1 MARMQQTAVALDGA
15 ALAAAAESRPAPQ
28 AVAAALPDQRQGWLV
43 VLGLAVV
50 LCVIFGTTISALGLF
65 ALPITA
71 DLQCSHEQA
80 ARFAT
85 AFMLSM
91 TLSMPL
97 AGWLLDRLAPRPVM
111 TAGSVLA
118 ALGYLLAASSP
129 DIDRLTLAMA
139 LGGIGV
145 GASTYVPAMTL
156 ASRWMAPARQGLAFG
171 ILLAGAAI
179 GGVIFP
185 NLLTRL
191 IGELGWRS
199 VMQLIAG
206 LILLVCVPL
215 LLWLARLPEAPTT
228 ASRHAAEALPGH
240 DIGQVLRM
248 PRYWL
253 WIAMQLLLTMSGL
266 GIYISLV
273 SCLVSAGYS
282 AQAASTW
289 YAGVGAAS
297 LAGNFLFG
305 ALSQRCSARTILLC
319 GNAIGIAGLLCLLL
333 AQHPAWGLAAVAVFT
348 LSWGTTF
355 NLVNQLAPLLLVEAM
370 GPRNFGSLLGIGN
383 LLGGLGA
390 AFGPAAVGYLVDT
403 SGSYAPA
410 LLLCTA
416 LAAAATL
423 PIALQQRPQAPDD
436 APLSA
441 AGRSS

>member
-1 MARMQQTAVALDGA
+1 MARMQQTAAALDGA
-15 ALAAAAESRPAPQ
+15 ALAEAAASRPAPQ
-28 AVAAALPDQRQGWLV
+28 AVVAALPDQRQGWLLV
-43 VLGLAVV
+43 AGLAVV
-50 LCVIFGTTISALGLF
+50 LCVMLGTTISALGLF
-65 ALPITA
+65 VLPITA
-71 DLQCSHEQA
+71 DLHVSHEQA
-80 ARFAT
+80 ARMAT

-91 TLSMPL
+91 ILSMPL

-111 TAGSVLA
+111 TAGSVLTV
-118 ALGYLLAASSP
+118 LGYLLAAGSP
-129 DIDRLTLAMA
+129 DIDRLTLALA
-139 LGGIGV
+139 LAGIGV

-215 LLWLARLPEAPTT
+215 LLWLVRLPAVPAA
-228 ASRHAAEALPGH
+228 ASSHAAQALPGH
-240 DIGQVLRM
+240 AIAQVLRM

-253 WIAMQLLLTMSGL
+253 WIAMQLLLSMSGV

-273 SCLVSAGYS
+273 SCLQAAGYS
-282 AQAASTW
+282 AQTASSW

-319 GNAIGIAGLLCLLL
+319 GNALGIAGLLCLLL
-333 AQHPAWGLAAVAVFT
+333 ASHPDWGLVALAVFT
-348 LSWGTTF
+348 LSWGATF
-355 NLVNQLAPLLLVEAM
+355 NLVNQLAPLLLMEAV

-390 AFGPAAVGYLVDT
+390 AFGPAAVGYLVDAT
-403 SGSYAPA
+403 SSYAPA
-410 LLLCTA
+410 LLLCAA
-416 LAAAATL
+416 LAAAASV
-423 PIALQQRPQAPDD
+423 PIALQR
-436 APLSA
+436 
-441 AGRSS
+441 RSVAQ

>member
-1 MARMQQTAVALDGA
+1 MQQTAVALDSA
-15 ALAAAAESRPAPQ
+15 ALAEAAEDRPAPQ
-28 AVAAALPDQRQGWLV
+28 AVVAALPDQRQGWILV
-43 VLGLAVV
+43 MGLAVV

-65 ALPITA
+65 TLPITA
-71 DLQCSHEQA
+71 DLHCSHEQA

-129 DIDRLTLAMA
+129 DIDRLTLALV

-156 ASRWMAPARQGLAFG
+156 ASHWIASGRRGLAFG
-171 ILLAGAAI
+171 ILLAGASL

-185 NLLTRL
+185 NLLTHL
-191 IGELGWRS
+191 IGVLGWRS
-199 VMQLIAG
+199 VMQAIAG
-206 LILLVCVPL
+206 LILLICVPL
-215 LLWLARLPEAPTT
+215 LLWLARLPESPAA
-228 ASRHAAEALPGH
+228 ASQGAADPIPGH
-240 DIGQVLRM
+240 AVGQALRM

-253 WIAMQLLLTMSGL
+253 WIAMQLLLTTSSL
-266 GIYISLV
+266 GIYIALV
-273 SCLVSAGYS
+273 AYLVSAGYS
-282 AQAASTW
+282 AQTAASW
-289 YAGVGAAS
+289 YAGVAIAS

-305 ALSQRCSARTILLC
+305 AASQRWNARTILLL
-319 GNAIGIAGLLCLLL
+319 GNAITIAGILCLLG
-333 AQHPAWGLAAVAVFT
+333 AQHPALGLAAVAVFT

-370 GPRNFGSLLGIGN
+370 GQRNFGSLLGIGN
-383 LLGGLGA
+383 LIAGLGS

-403 SGSYAPA
+403 THSYPPA
-410 LLLCTA
+410 LLLCAA

-423 PIALQQRPQAPDD
+423 PIALQQRPRVA
-436 APLSA
+436 
-441 AGRSS
+441 

>member
-15 ALAAAAESRPAPQ
+15 ALAAAAEDRPAPQ
-28 AVAAALPDQRQGWLV
+28 AAAAALPDQRQGWLLV
-43 VLGLAVV
+43 AGLAVV

-65 ALPITA
+65 TLPITA

-80 ARFAT
+80 ARMAT

-118 ALGYLLAASSP
+118 ALGYLLAAGSP
-129 DIDRLTLAMA
+129 DIDRLTLALA
-139 LGGIGV
+139 LAGIGV

-191 IGELGWRS
+191 IGEFGWRS

-215 LLWLARLPEAPTT
+215 LLWLARLPAAPAA
-228 ASRHAAEALPGH
+228 ASSHATQALPGH
-240 DIGQVLRM
+240 AVGQVLRM

-253 WIAMQLLLTMSGL
+253 WIAMQLLLTMSGV

-273 SCLVSAGYS
+273 ACLVAAGYS
-282 AQAASTW
+282 AQTASGW

-305 ALSQRCSARTILLC
+305 ALSQRVSARTILLC

-333 AQHPAWGLAAVAVFT
+333 AQHPAWGLAALAVFT

-355 NLVNQLAPLLLVEAM
+355 NLVNQLAPLLLVEAV

-390 AFGPAAVGYLVDT
+390 AFGPAAVGYLVDAT
-403 SGSYAPA
+403 GSYAPA
-410 LLLCTA
+410 LLLCAA
-416 LAAAATL
+416 LAALASL
-423 PIALQQRPQAPDD
+423 PIALQQRHRVA
-436 APLSA
+436 
-441 AGRSS
+441 

>member
-15 ALAAAAESRPAPQ
+15 ALAEAPESRPAPQ

-43 VLGLAVV
+43 VVGLAVV

-129 DIDRLTLAMA
+129 DIDRLTLALA

-370 GPRNFGSLLGIGN
+370 GQRNFGSLLGIGN
-383 LLGGLGA
+383 LIAGLGS

-403 SGSYAPA
+403 THSYTSA
-410 LLLCTA
+410 LLLCAA

-423 PIALQQRPQAPDD
+423 PIALQQRPRVA
-436 APLSA
+436 
-441 AGRSS
+441 

>member
-1 MARMQQTAVALDGA
+1 MARMQQTAVALDSA
-15 ALAAAAESRPAPQ
+15 AVAAAAEYHPAPQ
-28 AVAAALPDQRQGWLV
+28 AAAATQPDQRQGWTL
-43 VLGLAVV
+43 VLGLALV
-50 LCVIFGTTISALGLF
+50 LCVVFGTTISALGLF
-65 ALPITA
+65 TLPITA
-71 DLQCSHEQA
+71 DLHCSHEQA
-80 ARFAT
+80 ARMAT

-118 ALGYLLAASSP
+118 ALGYLLSAGSP
-129 DIDRLTLAMA
+129 DIDRLTLALA
-139 LGGIGV
+139 LAGIGV

-191 IGELGWRS
+191 IGEFGWRS

-215 LLWLARLPEAPTT
+215 LLWLARLPAAP
-228 ASRHAAEALPGH
+228 AAACRHAAEALPGH
-240 DIGQVLRM
+240 AIGQVLRM

-253 WIAMQLLLTMSGL
+253 WIAMQLLLTMSGV

-273 SCLVSAGYS
+273 SCLVAAGYS
-282 AQAASTW
+282 AQAASSW

-305 ALSQRCSARTILLC
+305 ALSQRLSARSILLC

-333 AQHPAWGLAAVAVFT
+333 AQHPAWGLAALAVFT

-355 NLVNQLAPLLLVEAM
+355 NLVNQLAPLLLVEAV
-370 GPRNFGSLLGIGN
+370 GQRNFGSLLGIGN

-390 AFGPAAVGYLVDT
+390 AFGPAAVGHLVDAT
-403 SGSYAPA
+403 GSYAPA
-410 LLLCTA
+410 LLLCAA
-416 LAAAATL
+416 LAAVASV
-423 PIALQQRPQAPDD
+423 PIALQR
-436 APLSA
+436 
-441 AGRSS
+441 RSVAW

>member
-1 MARMQQTAVALDGA
+1 MQQTAVALDGA
-15 ALAAAAESRPAPQ
+15 ALAEAAESRPAPQ
-28 AVAAALPDQRQGWLV
+28 AVAAALPDQRQGWLLV
-43 VLGLAVV
+43 AGLAVV

-65 ALPITA
+65 TLPITA
-71 DLQCSHEQA
+71 DLHCSHEQA

-111 TAGSVLA
+111 TAGSVLT
-118 ALGYLLAASSP
+118 ALGYLLAAGSP
-129 DIDRLTLAMA
+129 DIDRLTLALA
-139 LGGIGV
+139 LAGIGV

-215 LLWLARLPEAPTT
+215 LLWLARLPEAPTA

-240 DIGQVLRM
+240 AIGQVLRM

-319 GNAIGIAGLLCLLL
+319 GNTIGIAGLLCLLL

-403 SGSYAPA
+403 SGSYTPA
-410 LLLCTA
+410 LLLCAA

>member
-1 MARMQQTAVALDGA
+1 MARMQQTAVALDGTE
-15 ALAAAAESRPAPQ
+15 LAAAAERRPAPQ
-28 AVAAALPDQRQGWLV
+28 TVAAALPDQHQAWLLV
-43 VLGLAVV
+43 AGLAVV

-65 ALPITA
+65 TLPITA
-71 DLQCSHEQA
+71 DLHCSHEQA

-118 ALGYLLAASSP
+118 ALGYLLAAGSP
-129 DIDRLTLAMA
+129 DIDRLTLALA
-139 LGGIGV
+139 LAGIGV

-199 VMQLIAG
+199 VMQAIAG

-215 LLWLARLPEAPTT
+215 LLWLARLPAAPAA

-240 DIGQVLRM
+240 AIGQVLRM

-253 WIAMQLLLTMSGL
+253 WIAMQLLLTMSGV

-273 SCLVSAGYS
+273 SCLVAAGYS
-282 AQAASTW
+282 AQAASSW

-333 AQHPAWGLAAVAVFT
+333 AQHPAWGLVALAVFT

-355 NLVNQLAPLLLVEAM
+355 NLVNQLAPLLLVEAV
-370 GPRNFGSLLGIGN
+370 GQRNFGSLLGIGN

-390 AFGPAAVGYLVDT
+390 AFGPAAVGYLVDAT
-403 SGSYAPA
+403 GSYAPA
-410 LLLCTA
+410 LLLCAA

-423 PIALQQRPQAPDD
+423 PIAMQQRSPIN
-436 APLSA
+436 PL
-441 AGRSS
+441 

>member
-1 MARMQQTAVALDGA
+1 MARMQQTAAALDGA
-15 ALAAAAESRPAPQ
+15 ALAEAAASRPAPQ
-28 AVAAALPDQRQGWLV
+28 AVAAALPDQRQGWLLV
-43 VLGLAVV
+43 AGLAVV
-50 LCVIFGTTISALGLF
+50 LCVMLGTTISALGLF
-65 ALPITA
+65 VLPITA
-71 DLQCSHEQA
+71 DLHVSHEQA
-80 ARFAT
+80 ARMAT

-91 TLSMPL
+91 ILSMPL

-111 TAGSVLA
+111 TAGSVLTV
-118 ALGYLLAASSP
+118 LGYLLAAGSP
-129 DIDRLTLAMA
+129 DIDRLTLALA
-139 LGGIGV
+139 LAGIGV

-199 VMQLIAG
+199 DMLVSAGVM
-206 LILLVCVPL
+206 LVVGVPVLVWLVPL
-215 LLWLARLPEAPTT
+215 PAVRAA
-228 ASRHAAEALPGH
+228 ASSQAALALPGH
-240 DIGQVLRM
+240 AIAQVLRM

-253 WIAMQLLLTMSGL
+253 WIAMQLLLSMSGV

-273 SCLVSAGYS
+273 SCLQAAGYS
-282 AQAASTW
+282 AQTASSW

-319 GNAIGIAGLLCLLL
+319 GNALGIAGLLCLLL
-333 AQHPAWGLAAVAVFT
+333 ASHPDWGLVALAVFT
-348 LSWGTTF
+348 LSWGATF
-355 NLVNQLAPLLLVEAM
+355 NLVNQLAPLLLMEAV

-390 AFGPAAVGYLVDT
+390 AFGPAAVGYLVDAT
-403 SGSYAPA
+403 SSYAPA
-410 LLLCTA
+410 LLLCAA
-416 LAAAATL
+416 LAAAASV
-423 PIALQQRPQAPDD
+423 PIALQR
-436 APLSA
+436 
-441 AGRSS
+441 RSVAQ